1 MGSGAIT
8 IVLIFLL
15 LFVSWQ
21 TIYAANRDLAR
32 AKAWGDLARK
42 ALPFLALLLMV
53 LSLFLVQSFGQG
65 QMLLAWMAVS
75 AVAIIGASFL
85 STSSLERNANRAFR
99 AGDYARA
106 VELYKELVEEK
117 PLARNKAFLG
127 AALGA
132 SERYEESVEA
142 STQAIEDDPEYGL
155 AYYNRALVLQRMGK
169 KSRAVKDLEKAQE
182 TDLPRRFR
190 SASRRMLEELSVKL
204 LYPTLGALVILMVF
218 TFLIGRQ
225 NRDLLRVRAYRD
237 FFLRLIPP
245 LSTGVFVAGL
255 PFVMNLATVENYG
268 PVLLVYL
275 GGAAVLTALMTRAVT
290 PDERRAGTA
299 FRKGEYE
306 KAANLYDEICARRPL
321 PRYYSA
327 LGASLDASGNPG
339 AALEATDQAIK
350 LDPRLGI
357 AHYNRASALAAL
369 GEKAR
374 ARGDLQ
380 KVFQVDSSRSLR
392 RAAAE
397 ALESLEKS

>member
-32 AKAWGDLARK
+32 ARAWGDLARK
-42 ALPFLALLLMV
+42 ALPFLALLLLV

-65 QMLLAWMAVS
+65 RMLLAWMAVS

-106 VELYKELVEEK
+106 VDLYRELVEEK

-142 STQAIEDDPEYGL
+142 STQAIEEDPEYGL

-190 SASRRMLEELSVKL
+190 SASRKMLEELS
-204 LYPTLGALVILMVF
+204 
-218 TFLIGRQ
+218 
-225 NRDLLRVRAYRD
+225 
-237 FFLRLIPP
+237 
-245 LSTGVFVAGL
+245 
-255 PFVMNLATVENYG
+255 
-268 PVLLVYL
+268 
-275 GGAAVLTALMTRAVT
+275 
-290 PDERRAGTA
+290 
-299 FRKGEYE
+299 
-306 KAANLYDEICARRPL
+306 
-321 PRYYSA
+321 
-327 LGASLDASGNPG
+327 
-339 AALEATDQAIK
+339 
-350 LDPRLGI
+350 
-357 AHYNRASALAAL
+357 
-369 GEKAR
+369 
-374 ARGDLQ
+374 
-380 KVFQVDSSRSLR
+380 
-392 RAAAE
+392 
-397 ALESLEKS
+397 